1 MDDQEAFEHLLAALP
16 LGEDIP
22 LAENL
27 KPFSDLS
34 RAQLDA
40 FLNVWNEL
48 DPARRQQ
55 LLTTLGHQADTHIEL
70 QFDRIN
76 QAALSDSD
84 AVVRRIAV
92 RNLWESQDSKLVPMF
107 LDMIANDPSTE
118 VRAVAIE
125 AVGRF
130 VLMGQLS
137 KIDSHQLKEIEDL
150 LLEILSRENDMVLH
164 GGCIESLGYSS
175 RPEVESIIQQAY
187 ESQEE
192 RLQTSSIIAM
202 GRTANEIWDDA
213 ILQEME
219 SHSPMLRAV
228 AAKAA
233 GEVELRSAIP
243 SLIDLLEDVNDSV
256 RANAIWSLGQIGGNV
271 ARDALETIADSLR
284 GDPLHELV
292 NEALEYIAFL
302 EGTPN
307 FFILDFEED
316 EGDLA

>member
-125 AVGRF
+125 AIGRF

-292 NEALEYIAFL
+292 NEALEYITFL